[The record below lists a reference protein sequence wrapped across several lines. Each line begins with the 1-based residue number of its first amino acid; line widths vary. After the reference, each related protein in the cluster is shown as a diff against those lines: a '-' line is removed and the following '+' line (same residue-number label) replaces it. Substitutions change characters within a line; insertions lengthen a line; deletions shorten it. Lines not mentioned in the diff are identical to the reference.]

1 MDLAFTELASGY
13 SARQTPGARPAAS
26 NAVALPSDDAEAK
39 DAADI
44 AAKGDSI
51 LLSEAAQ
58 SVLNSDGAALGG
70 DEGAAGDEAGRP
82 PPPPGQGPPPPGA
95 GNGPP
100 PPRPDESESDSDT
113 ELTEEEE
120 REVEDLKARDQEVK
134 THEQAHQA
142 AGGSHAGSPSYE
154 YTSGPDGKQYAT
166 SGEVQIDTAAVPN
179 NPTATIAKMEQVK
192 RAALAPA
199 EPSGADRAVAAKAE
213 QAKLKAQRELA
224 EQAAEES
231 GTEPAGNAAQPVDPL
246 KAATSLD
253 PAERRAQAANEAET
267 RANDTEQALI
277 QSNSQRGGL
286 VSLLA

>member
-13 SARQTPGARPAAS
+13 SARQTPGARPTAS

-58 SVLNSDGAALGG
+58 SVLNSDGAAPGG
-70 DEGAAGDEAGRP
+70 DEGAAGDEAGGP
-82 PPPPGQGPPPPGA
+82 PPPPGKGPPPPDA
-95 GNGPP
+95 
-100 PPRPDESESDSDT
+100 EKSESASDT

-134 THEQAHQA
+134 THEQAHQT
-142 AGGSHAGSPSYE
+142 AGGAHAGSPSYE
-154 YTSGPDGKQYAT
+154 YTSGPDGRQYAT
-166 SGEVQIDTAAVPN
+166 SGEVQIDTAPVAGDPA
-179 NPTATIAKMEQVK
+179 ATIAKMEQVK

-199 EPSGADRAVAAKAE
+199 EPSGADRAIAAKAD
-213 QAKLKAQRELA
+213 QAKLKAQREQA
-224 EQAAEES
+224 EQSSEEP
-231 GTEPAGNAAQPVDPL
+231 GTGSAGNAGPPADPL

-253 PAERRAQAANEAET
+253 PAERRAQAAEGPAAANTAE
-267 RANDTEQALI
+267 EQ
-277 QSNSQRGGL
+277 SGGGYGGPRGGL
-286 VSLLA
+286 VSLVA

>member
-39 DAADI
+39 DAADV

-58 SVLNSDGAALGG
+58 SVLNSNGAAPGG
-70 DEGAAGDEAGRP
+70 DEGATGDEAD
-82 PPPPGQGPPPPGA
+82 GPPPPGK
-95 GNGPP
+95 GPP
-100 PPRPDESESDSDT
+100 PAGAEKSESASDT

-120 REVEDLKARDQEVK
+120 REVERLKARDQEVK

-142 AGGSHAGSPSYE
+142 AGGVHAGSPSYE
-154 YTSGPDGKQYAT
+154 YTSGPDGRQYAT
-166 SGEVQIDTAAVPN
+166 SGEVQIDTAPVAGDPA
-179 NPTATIAKMEQVK
+179 ATIAKMEQVK

-199 EPSGADRAVAAKAE
+199 EPSGADRAIAAKAE
-213 QAKLKAQRELA
+213 QAKLKAQREQA
-224 EQAAEES
+224 EQSSEES
-231 GTEPAGNAAQPVDPL
+231 GIGSAANAGPPADPL

-253 PAERRAQAANEAET
+253 PAERRAQAAEGPAAANTAE
-267 RANDTEQALI
+267 EQ
-277 QSNSQRGGL
+277 SSGGYGGPRGGL
-286 VSLLA
+286 VSLVA